1 MNTPA
6 SGHHVV
12 VMGVS
17 GCGKTTVGKLLAP
30 MLGLPYRDGD
40 DMHPQANIEKMAAG
54 IPLTDED
61 RWPWLRDIGTWLAEQ
76 PNGAVV
82 GCSALRR
89 SYRDLIRSL
98 CPSVG
103 FIHLHGDF
111 DLLLSR
117 INARKG
123 HFMPASLLQSQFDT
137 LEPLSADEYGVV
149 LDVVDSPEALAQQAF
164 RWLNQ

>member
-1 MNTPA
+1 MNT
-6 SGHHVV
+6 SGCHIV

-17 GCGKTTVGKLLAP
+17 GCGKTSVGRLLAP
-30 MLGLPYRDGD
+30 LLELEYRDGD
-40 DMHPQANIEKMAAG
+40 DMHPRTNIEKMAAG

-61 RWPWLRDIGTWLAEQ
+61 RWPWLRDIGTWLAAQ
-76 PNGAVV
+76 PEGAVV

-98 CPSVG
+98 CPGVA

-111 DLLLSR
+111 DLLLER
-117 INARKG
+117 MNAREG

-137 LEPLSADEYGVV
+137 LEPLGPDERGVV

-164 RWLNQ
+164 RWLSQ